1 MFTISKE
8 NTVKYL
14 EGSSDIFGNG
24 QTTSFVSEIFDS
36 LREPSEIFWNNAELS
51 WNGQK
56 LLDILNKII
65 LAFLE
70 LLLFQIIFYC

>member
-1 MFTISKE
+1 MLFAAKLANFLMFTISKE

-36 LREPSEIFWNNAELS
+36 LRESSEIF
-51 WNGQK
+51 
-56 LLDILNKII
+56 
-65 LAFLE
+65 
-70 LLLFQIIFYC
+70 